1 MAAPCAIRD
10 KTGNEGK
17 RMGPQSRRVAFL
29 SFAVIMLMLGVV
41 CAKAEE
47 CDYKT
52 CGALMARDGS
62 LSWGVSGQREYA
74 ADTKR
79 ACAALNACLRRAKNN
94 ATGRAAA
101 AAAIGSSSSKSS
113 PKDSAAASKSQPTD
127 KQAEGTQSASTSSVH
142 ETGNGV
148 PNVDR
153 SNGKPTP
160 CFAVAE
166 ILVPVDCSRSGPQP
180 TR

>member
-1 MAAPCAIRD
+1 
-10 KTGNEGK
+10 
-17 RMGPQSRRVAFL
+17 MGPQSRRVAFL
-29 SFAVIMLMLGVV
+29 SFAVIMLVLGVV

-62 LSWGVSGQREYA
+62 MSWGSSGRHEYA

-79 ACAALNACLRRAKNN
+79 ACAELNACVRRAKNN
-94 ATGRAAA
+94 SAGRAAA
-101 AAAIGSSSSKSS
+101 ALVAGSSTSKSTLK
-113 PKDSAAASKSQPTD
+113 PPAD
-127 KQAEGTQSASTSSVH
+127 KQAEAMQPASTSAVQQTSGH
-142 ETGNGV
+142 SI
-148 PNVDR
+148 PNADR

-166 ILVPVDCSRSGPQP
+166 ILVQVDCSPSGPQ
-180 TR
+180 